1 MPDRLAILGPDIS
14 TTLPAGPEASEEEN
28 RKRWQAERDK
38 RYKELS
44 KSVVGVVAQDVEA
57 VLPEAVTTDA
67 AGYKQVAYRELIL
80 LLIEALKEEDKIS
93 KEQAQ
98 TITRQQAEIQ
108 RLAVANEAAQ
118 QRLNELRQVKQK
130 LGRLEVAVNKFMVAG
145 LSGGQD

>member
-1 MPDRLAILGPDIS
+1 MPDRLAMARDIS

-67 AGYKQVAYRELIL
+67 AGYKQVAYRELIP

-93 KEQAQ
+93 KEQEQ
-98 TITRQQAEIQ
+98 TTDRKPTA
-108 RLAVANEAAQ
+108 
-118 QRLNELRQVKQK
+118 
-130 LGRLEVAVNKFMVAG
+130 
-145 LSGGQD
+145 

>member
-1 MPDRLAILGPDIS
+1 MPDRLAMARDIS
-14 TTLPAGPEASEEEN
+14 TTLPAGPGASDAEN
-28 RKRWQAERDK
+28 RKVWQAERDK

-98 TITRQQAEIQ
+98 TTDRKPTA
-108 RLAVANEAAQ
+108 
-118 QRLNELRQVKQK
+118 
-130 LGRLEVAVNKFMVAG
+130 
-145 LSGGQD
+145 